1 MTNPSLNPSP
11 NPSLFLDRTFNT
23 QIDINLREW
32 AEGSLSQKAVDVGW
46 ETLQHEFKGLVE
58 RSKGCKDHD
67 PIFDT
72 VKSAVVSE
80 AMNRHVWNEKATDV
94 LKVIQLNALEDR
106 TISTKQQWDSALQ
119 FLESSLKERYE
130 QSRLQISLFRVKLP
144 ETAVFFLN
152 FLKLPFSLQSV

>member
-1 MTNPSLNPSP
+1 MTNPSL
-11 NPSLFLDRTFNT
+11 FLHRTFNT

-32 AEGSLSQKAVDVGW
+32 AEGPLAQKAVDVGW
-46 ETLQHEFKGLVE
+46 ETLKHEFNALIEK
-58 RSKGCKDHD
+58 SKVSKDHD

-72 VKSAVVSE
+72 LKSAVINE

-130 QSRLQISLFRVKLP
+130 QSKFK
-144 ETAVFFLN
+144 T
-152 FLKLPFSLQSV
+152 LPFWA